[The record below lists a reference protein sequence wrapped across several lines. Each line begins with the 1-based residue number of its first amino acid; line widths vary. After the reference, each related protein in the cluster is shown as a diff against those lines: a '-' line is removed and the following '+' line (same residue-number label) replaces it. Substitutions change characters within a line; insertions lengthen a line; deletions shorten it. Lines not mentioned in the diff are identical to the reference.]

1 MNTSETGYVRKEPV
15 PIVKPTITGY
25 NGRREETKKVFTP
38 TPIISPVYGVLDK
51 NYKKD
56 EITSKKKNSTVTT
69 LHSELNPVNID
80 DIRNKAF
87 GTLEDEIDTNLISK
101 EDLMFTSKK
110 VEEPKVEE
118 KVQAPIDIFAE
129 LENAS
134 LEEEPVLESDDD
146 NYDAFDR
153 LFNSYDFS
161 KTPEP
166 KVEDTLN
173 KDYDELEKDINVD
186 EKYNSSNLFNLIDEM
201 YEKKDGE

>member
-1 MNTSETGYVRKEPV
+1 MNRRLGTRHRAALGLAEETDAICIVVSEETGRLS
-15 PIVKPTITGY
+15 IAVKGELFY
-25 NGRREETKKVFTP
+25 N
-38 TPIISPVYGVLDK
+38 L
-51 NYKKD
+51 
-56 EITSKKKNSTVTT
+56 
-69 LHSELNPVNID
+69 NID

-153 LFNSYDFS
+153 LFNSYDFIIWLYCCFYYRS
-161 KTPEP
+161 
-166 KVEDTLN
+166 
-173 KDYDELEKDINVD
+173 
-186 EKYNSSNLFNLIDEM
+186 YNL
-201 YEKKDGE
+201 

>member
-1 MNTSETGYVRKEPV
+1 M
-15 PIVKPTITGY
+15 
-25 NGRREETKKVFTP
+25 
-38 TPIISPVYGVLDK
+38 
-51 NYKKD
+51 
-56 EITSKKKNSTVTT
+56 
-69 LHSELNPVNID
+69 NPVNID

-101 EDLMFTSKK
+101 EDLMFTSK
-110 VEEPKVEE
+110 KVEE

-186 EKYNSSNLFNLIDEM
+186 EKYNSSNLFNLI
-201 YEKKDGE
+201 